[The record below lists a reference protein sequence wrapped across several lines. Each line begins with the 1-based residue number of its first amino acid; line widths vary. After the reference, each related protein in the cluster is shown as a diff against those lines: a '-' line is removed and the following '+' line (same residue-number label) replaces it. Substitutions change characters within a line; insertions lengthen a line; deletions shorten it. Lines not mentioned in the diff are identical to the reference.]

1 MRIIFNQKDHAY
13 DRQKSFYRFSPQQLE
28 SNFRTF
34 LVGGKTEPELPVKFE
49 YNYVRDRKSTRLNSS
64 HDQTSYAVF
73 CLKKK
78 IHCDR
83 INHMNRL
90 IASVLTIPRSK

>member
-49 YNYVRDRKSTRLNSS
+49 YNYVSFVRFVR
-64 HDQTSYAVF
+64 
-73 CLKKK
+73 
-78 IHCDR
+78 
-83 INHMNRL
+83 
-90 IASVLTIPRSK
+90 